1 MKSFMILQISEIA
14 IKTQNAIFQLLS
26 LKEKMSQED
35 NDISTIDLGKC
46 FDILKDSFDNPL
58 KILRLT
64 LKVMI

>member
-1 MKSFMILQISEIA
+1 MNE
-14 IKTQNAIFQLLS
+14 
-26 LKEKMSQED
+26 ED